1 MKKLIIA
8 MLLIA
13 PLNLMAQKIG
23 SYSLQAVVENMPAYK
38 TAQSELETLGKTY
51 EANMQDMYKEY
62 QTKLQKYQSEINDQ
76 TPKNMVERAQK
87 ELAEMEQKIQQAG
100 EDNQRAFQEA
110 TQQKMAPI
118 YQRVNEA
125 IAAVAKEGNYTFLID
140 PTMIQTSQATNFYL
154 NPSLSEDVT
163 AKIKTK
169 LGL

>member
-23 SYSLQAVVENMPAYK
+23 SYSLQAVVEEMPAYK
-38 TAQSELETLGKTY
+38 TAQSELEALGKTY
-51 EANMQDMYKEY
+51 ESNLEDMQKEY
-62 QTKLQKYQSEINDQ
+62 NTKLQKYQSEINEQ
-76 TPKNMVERAQK
+76 TPRNMVERAQK
-87 ELAEMEQKIQQAG
+87 DLEEMQKKIESAAQ
-100 EDNQRAFQEA
+100 DNQRAFQEA
-110 TQQKMAPI
+110 MQQKMAPI

-125 IAAVAKEGNYTFLID
+125 IAAVAKEGGYVFLLD
-140 PTMIQTSQATNFYL
+140 PSMIQTSQATNFYL

>member
-1 MKKLIIA
+1 MANAMATAIA
-8 MLLIA
+8 
-13 PLNLMAQKIG
+13 
-23 SYSLQAVVENMPAYK
+23 
-38 TAQSELETLGKTY
+38 T
-51 EANMQDMYKEY
+51 
-62 QTKLQKYQSEINDQ
+62 ND
-76 TPKNMVERAQK
+76 PKNRATVTRK
-87 ELAEMEQKIQQAG
+87 HKMK
-100 EDNQRAFQEA
+100 A

-125 IAAVAKEGNYTFLID
+125 IAAVAKEGNYTFLLD